1 MTFVFLAMDPGENK
15 RVIIDAL
22 EQSQVPF
29 IDVGLGAKETDAG
42 LQSMVRTVTSVP
54 AHRELAHDRIPLHAL
69 PDDDYD
75 RNIQIADLNA
85 LNAVLAVIR
94 WKKLVGFYADTG
106 HEHSSAM
113 IVERNKIINDD
124 ITDA

>member
-1 MTFVFLAMDPGENK
+1 M
-15 RVIIDAL
+15 
-22 EQSQVPF
+22 
-29 IDVGLGAKETDAG
+29 
-42 LQSMVRTVTSVP
+42 
-54 AHRELAHDRIPLHAL
+54 
-69 PDDDYD
+69 PDDEYD

-85 LNAVLAVIR
+85 LNAMLAVIR
-94 WKKLVGFYADTG
+94 WKKLFGFYADTG